1 MRLTESARSSL
12 FTKDRLKRTWERFV
26 REGGKHSTAG
36 IDRVTAEVFQS
47 NISRNIDSLYEQLQ
61 SNQYQFSTLRPFLVP
76 KERKGY
82 RIICVPTLSDRLVQ
96 KVLVDFLMA
105 QPQAEKLRNAVSFGF
120 MKSIEG
126 SPKGAAAARDRALK
140 LRHDNKWA
148 YKSDISSFFDNIPR
162 SRLIDQTNKLFK
174 KPSLHRLIERSANC
188 EISGGDAVINRI
200 ANDLGIKPGL
210 GVRQGMPISPFFSN
224 VILYPFDA
232 KMAAKG
238 FELVRY
244 ADDFIVFAKSKEE
257 CEVIDQF
264 ARTALA
270 DFGFSIPSL
279 DADSKTRIAAPDE
292 AIEFLGLSLEP
303 TLANKYE
310 LKVGVKQIDKI
321 KNNLGALKDIDQ
333 LSSKNLTVTD
343 ITSKI
348 ENRIAGYKA
357 AYASASNISELD
369 AIFAKARSDTLKSI
383 YSAIFG
389 QDAVKNLGIKQAM
402 ILGLQPYPL
411 ERSAGRKSRKRH

>member
-1 MRLTESARSSL
+1 
-12 FTKDRLKRTWERFV
+12 
-26 REGGKHSTAG
+26 
-36 IDRVTAEVFQS
+36 
-47 NISRNIDSLYEQLQ
+47 
-61 SNQYQFSTLRPFLVP
+61 
-76 KERKGY
+76 
-82 RIICVPTLSDRLVQ
+82 
-96 KVLVDFLMA
+96 
-105 QPQAEKLRNAVSFGF
+105 
-120 MKSIEG
+120 
-126 SPKGAAAARDRALK
+126 
-140 LRHDNKWA
+140 